1 MENDLRKE
9 DDLMKQVP
17 FMRGIGIGIGMGVA
31 VGMAMRGS
39 RKHNIQK
46 SKVGKTLKA
55 VTEVMQE
62 ITDAIG
68 LS

>member
-1 MENDLRKE
+1 
-9 DDLMKQVP
+9 MKQMS
-17 FMRGIGIGIGMGVA
+17 FMRGMGMGLGVGMA
-31 VGMAMRGS
+31 VGMAMRNCHKRS
-39 RKHNIQK
+39 IQK

-55 VTEVMQE
+55 VTEVMEE

>member
-1 MENDLRKE
+1 
-9 DDLMKQVP
+9 MKQMT
-17 FMRGIGIGIGMGVA
+17 FMRGMGMGLGVGMA
-31 VGMAMRGS
+31 VGMAMRNS
-39 RKHNIQK
+39 RKHSIQK

-55 VTEVMQE
+55 VTEVMEE

>member
-1 MENDLRKE
+1 
-9 DDLMKQVP
+9 MKQMTL
-17 FMRGIGIGIGMGVA
+17 MRGIGLGIGMGMA
-31 VGMAMRGS
+31 MGMAMRNS
-39 RKHNIQK
+39 RKRSIQK

-55 VTEVMQE
+55 VTDVMEE

>member
-1 MENDLRKE
+1 MGLG
-9 DDLMKQVP
+9 V
-17 FMRGIGIGIGMGVA
+17 GMA
-31 VGMAMRGS
+31 VGMAMRNS
-39 RKHNIQK
+39 RKRSIQK

-55 VTEVMQE
+55 VTEVMEE